1 MAKEEGAEK
10 VFAAGTM
17 ALRIAD
23 NASEFTARAA
33 KQGTPVEI
41 ISGEDEARLGFRAVV
56 DDPHFAGAMRIT
68 IIDPGGQSTEVV
80 SGEPRRENGTP
91 DFQQSFPIGTLGI
104 RGEIMKTEN
113 PGPDERLRGAIALD
127 TAFRTHER
135 PDPHGLVV
143 TLGAAGTNLVSLR
156 EKLTSWQP
164 ELVHGAELT
173 YEEISR
179 AVGWLCGLTDAER
192 AVLPGLEPGRET
204 TIHIGALILE
214 RALAYLKAESTKVS
228 VRGWRHAYL
237 VERMS

>member
-1 MAKEEGAEK
+1 MICASVDVGSNSVLLTVCRWTGNSVVPLVESSQVTGLGEGTRQSGLLTESGQVKTLAALARAFAMAKEEGAEK

-104 RGEIMKTEN
+104 RGEIMKTEIRVRMN
-113 PGPDERLRGAIALD
+113 DFEAQSLLTRLSGP
-127 TAFRTHER
+127 
-135 PDPHGLVV
+135 
-143 TLGAAGTNLVSLR
+143 
-156 EKLTSWQP
+156 TSGP
-164 ELVHGAELT
+164 
-173 YEEISR
+173 IR
-179 AVGWLCGLTDAER
+179 M
-192 AVLPGLEPGRET
+192 VL
-204 TIHIGALILE
+204 
-214 RALAYLKAESTKVS
+214 S
-228 VRGWRHAYL
+228 
-237 VERMS
+237 